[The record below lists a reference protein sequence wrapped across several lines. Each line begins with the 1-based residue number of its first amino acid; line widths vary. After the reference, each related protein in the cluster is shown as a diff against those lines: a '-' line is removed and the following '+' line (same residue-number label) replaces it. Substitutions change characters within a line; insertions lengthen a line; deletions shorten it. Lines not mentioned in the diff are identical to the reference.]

1 MSPQKFILDF
11 EARENDLYAHL
22 SGKDSFAAS
31 LDYWN
36 QIVDQVQK
44 LNVTKVLVHENLT
57 GEVSEGE
64 LFDVIM
70 DILPSSSGIQ
80 VAFYDEN
87 DADRSINEFGR
98 LVSNNRGAD
107 IQIFQSLETAE
118 KWIQEA

>member
-36 QIVDQVQK
+36 QIVDQVQQ

-57 GEVSEGE
+57 GEVSEDE

-70 DILPSSSGIQ
+70 DILPPSSGIQ

>member
-11 EARENDLYAHL
+11 EARENYLYAHL

-36 QIVDQVQK
+36 QIVDQVQQ

-87 DADRSINEFGR
+87 DAEPEHQRVRPAGQQQSGCRYSDFPIPG
-98 LVSNNRGAD
+98 NR
-107 IQIFQSLETAE
+107 
-118 KWIQEA
+118 